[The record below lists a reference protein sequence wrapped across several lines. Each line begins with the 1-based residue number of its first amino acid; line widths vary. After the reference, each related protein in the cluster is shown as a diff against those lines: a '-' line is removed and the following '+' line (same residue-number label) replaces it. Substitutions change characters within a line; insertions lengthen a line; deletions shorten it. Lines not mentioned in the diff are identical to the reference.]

1 MSVDSFSKNQKIKD
15 LFQTLPRKEKRLII
29 EMFKSGKFSTIS
41 ERYDLLQS
49 EIFVKKPPTPEE
61 FLDPINK
68 WLPEGVLDDKDFPK
82 TREDFLAITTKKNKY
97 LQVVQYG
104 ATRQGKSFLARLLIM
119 YTIIWV
125 HHLKDPK
132 LYYGLSKTTALT
144 IYLLAFKIEK
154 AKELLL
160 DDLFKLLEASERFHQ
175 IRFKDKVKEVQEE
188 IGPDIIVYSQASRVG
203 FITLASDLRII
214 LGNDDPLSIIGAN
227 ILQMYVSEIAFFIEN
242 AGATEE
248 QIFRLYTD
256 GVDRIRA
263 TVRDEYLAFMYL
275 DTSANNADSVIENF
289 ILTDLSKDPSVY
301 FQSRARW
308 ESRPHLAPRW
318 QRTGETFKVVTGNGS
333 YPAKLITDD
342 AQLENIPPEL
352 IIEVPVDF
360 KKRFEAN
367 LTKSIK
373 DIAGKPTSSDNKFI
387 PTIELVLSP
396 FDNPTISNIESLL
409 VADAKD
415 TTKHLLWNM
424 IKDRFTTIYDGKN
437 RVFKRAPKEQRFIG
451 LDLATSSDGDL
462 AGFCL
467 LHKEWSKERQE
478 IMYVVDFCFAIGPG
492 ENGINLESIYDL
504 CVDLVKDGKLSI
516 AGASV
521 DKAASDYM
529 RQALT
534 RFNMPIA
541 YQSVDMSIEPYMF
554 LRSCLLSRQLKAGKN
569 IFFKNNLNS
578 LYQIKRKTSKGEK
591 GKDIVDHSK
600 NEKQNKHYNG
610 DWMRSTAG
618 LHGKDVSD
626 SVCQALYT
634 AKNNDGLP
642 VTVYE
647 EENMKVNIKIGTLD
661 AAQMK
666 TIKREALSTLRLY
679 SGQQAMEKQTTQSLI
694 GLMKS

>member
-1 MSVDSFSKNQKIKD
+1 MDFDKTQKIKD
-15 LFQTLPRKEKRLII
+15 LYSTLPRKEKRLII
-29 EMFKSGKFSTIS
+29 EMFKSGKFSEVS
-41 ERYDLLQS
+41 DRYDLLRS
-49 EIFVKKPPTPEE
+49 EIFIKPPPTPEE
-61 FLDPINK
+61 FLDPANK
-68 WLPEGVLDDKDFPK
+68 WLPEGVLDDKDFPT
-82 TREDFLAITTKKNKY
+82 TRIDFLAITTKKKKY

-119 YTIIWV
+119 YTIVWV

-144 IYLLAFKIEK
+144 IYLLAFKIDK

-175 IRFKDKVKEVQEE
+175 IRFKDKVKDIQEE
-188 IGPDIIVYSQASRVG
+188 VGPDIIVYSQASRVG
-203 FITLASDLRII
+203 FITLASDLRIV

-263 TVRDEYLAFMYL
+263 TVRDEYLSFMYL
-275 DTSANNADSVIENF
+275 DTSANNADSVIENY
-289 ILTDLSKDPSVY
+289 ILKELREDTSVY

-308 ESRPHLAPRW
+308 EARPHLAPIW
-318 QRTGETFKVVTGNGS
+318 QKTGETFKVITGNGS

-342 AQLENIPPEL
+342 IQLEGIPPEL
-352 IIEVPVDF
+352 VIQVPIDF

-387 PTIELVLSP
+387 PTQELVNAP
-396 FDNPTISNIESLL
+396 FDNPTLVNIESLV
-409 VADAKD
+409 VADTKD
-415 TTKHLLWNM
+415 TTKHLVWNQ
-424 IKDRFTTIYDGKN
+424 IKERFTTVYDGTN
-437 RVFKRAPKEQRFIG
+437 RVFKRAPREPRFIG
-451 LDLATSSDGDL
+451 LDLATAADGDL

-467 LHKEWSKERQE
+467 LHKEWSKIKQE
-478 IMYVVDFCFAIGPG
+478 ILYVVDFCFAIGPG
-492 ENGINLESIYDL
+492 ENGINLEAIYDL
-504 CVDLVKDGKLSI
+504 CVDIVKEGKLTIS
-516 AGASV
+516 GAAV
-521 DKAASDYM
+521 DKAASDYI

-534 RFNMPIA
+534 RFNMPII
-541 YQSVDMSIEPYMF
+541 YQSVDVSIEPYLF
-554 LRSCLLSRQLKAGKN
+554 LRSCLLTRQLKAGKN

-578 LYQIKRKTSKGEK
+578 LYQMKRKTAKGEK

-634 AKNNDGLP
+634 AKNDEGLP
-642 VTVYE
+642 TTVYE
-647 EENMKVNIKIGTLD
+647 EENMKYNIKLSTLD
-661 AAQMK
+661 PSQMK
-666 TIKREALSTLRLY
+666 SIKREALHTLQVYSTRVLPN
-679 SGQQAMEKQTTQSLI
+679 ATQSLM
-694 GLMKS
+694 GSAKS